1 MLVTPNLF
9 CFLITKTMMPLESE
23 RWFIDYFHEYFTELE
38 HYCLSKA
45 DYNLKITIMLS
56 KKGRRKIPEWIGLID
71 SFMDYDSDE
80 HREHKM
86 SIYEQW
92 VSNGYG
98 ADFYI
103 ETEDEDEHVIDI
115 DT

>member
-1 MLVTPNLF
+1 
-9 CFLITKTMMPLESE
+9 MMPSESD

-38 HYCLSKA
+38 HYCLSKT
-45 DYNLKITIMLS
+45 DYKLKILLS
-56 KKGRRKIPEWIGLID
+56 KKGRYKIPEWIGLID

-86 SIYEQW
+86 SIYQKW

-103 ETEDEDEHVIDI
+103 DIEDADEHIIDI
-115 DT
+115 DA